1 MGENV
6 NVEANDTAFTT
17 DELEHGGGELEGAAL
32 GQARLGGPFELHFLN
47 GQDVLCELDDE
58 AAHSGGVTGVLM
70 GLHGLHKVIA
80 HAL

>member
-1 MGENV
+1 
-6 NVEANDTAFTT
+6 
-17 DELEHGGGELEGAAL
+17 L